1 MYKKYVDECDVILD
15 LKRPIIGVQFLFIKE
30 EYDDINAEELYPKSS
45 FCSLISKAMKGKKV
59 IKADKDSF
67 GCQGGPEMLGMKP
80 VSNFVRSGRQFK
92 EFGLYADLAVA
103 RQAQNDLCFIEQ
115 KIYGVAAGPLEMMED
130 ADVVLFLAN
139 PWQIMRVM
147 QGYTFY
153 HGMAKNLGMIGN
165 QGICADLTSRPY
177 FMNDMNISVLCMG
190 ARLHLQ
196 AEDWEMGVGM
206 PAHLFEDIVKGL
218 KETLNMA
225 TDEKRKKE
233 LIRRMEEKEVVD
245 LSVEHGEIYMG
256 YGKKMKY
263 PEELYKKL

>member
-1 MYKKYVDECDVILD
+1 MAAPNSKEQWIT
-15 LKRPIIGVQFLFIKE
+15 VQIK
-30 EYDDINAEELYPKSS
+30 
-45 FCSLISKAMKGKKV
+45 
-59 IKADKDSF
+59 
-67 GCQGGPEMLGMKP
+67 
-80 VSNFVRSGRQFK
+80 
-92 EFGLYADLAVA
+92 
-103 RQAQNDLCFIEQ
+103 
-115 KIYGVAAGPLEMMED
+115 
-130 ADVVLFLAN
+130 LAN
-139 PWQIMRVM
+139 PWQIMRVI

-177 FMNDMNISVLCMG
+177 FMNDVNISVLCMG

-233 LIRRMEEKEVVD
+233 LIRRMEEKEAVD

-263 PEELYKKL
+263 PEELYKKQ